1 MNRCNTKEHYAPGI
15 KICGLFRECDID
27 HVNEASPDY
36 AGFIIGFPKSHR
48 NVTPEEALKLRRRLN
63 PQIRAVGVFVDQD
76 PETVAQIAR
85 YAELDVIQLHG
96 TEDNT
101 QIEYLRKKTGLPVWK
116 AFKIRSA
123 EALASVSDCTADE
136 VILDSGYGTGTAFD
150 WSLAAKE
157 RDSILAR
164 GFILAGGLTPEN
176 IPRAL
181 QLLGPKAVDISSGV
195 ETDKV
200 KDRYKILAAVRAVRK
215 MTRQI
220 EAR

>member
-1 MNRCNTKEHYAPGI
+1 MTKI
-15 KICGLFRECDID
+15 KICGLYRDQDID
-27 HVNEASPDY
+27 YVNEARPDY
-36 AGFIIGFPKSHR
+36 AGFILHFPKSHR
-48 NVTPEEALKLRRRLN
+48 NLDVDRALKLRNRLLS
-63 PQIRAVGVFVDQD
+63 QIRAVSVFVDQ
-76 PETVAQIAR
+76 PMETVIFT
-85 YAELDVIQLHG
+85 AERLRADVIQLHG

-123 EALASVSDCTADE
+123 EALAAVSDCTADE

-176 IPRAL
+176 ILRAL

>member
-1 MNRCNTKEHYAPGI
+1 MDAVKI
-15 KICGLFRECDID
+15 KICGLMRPEDID
-27 HVNEASPDY
+27 AVNEYRPDL
-36 AGFIIGFPKSHR
+36 AGFILARG
-48 NVTPEEALKLRRRLN
+48 RRRSLTD
-63 PQIRAVGVFVDQD
+63 QQMRELVRALRPEIQSAAVFLDQD
-76 PETVAQIAR
+76 PAWI
-85 YAELDVIQLHG
+85 AELAAQDLMDVIQLHG

-123 EALASVSDCTADE
+123 EALAAVSDCTADE